1 MPAATA
7 NPYINLEL
15 KIPKQYF
22 EDFEKYTSRFKAE
35 DGSAKDID
43 RSPFDL
49 YVDFWWVA
57 IGVGVCEG
65 RVSNTEDL
73 KKFVTGVV
81 LSQDP
86 WRITH
91 LELLAIAY
99 TGSPDVIGRPGEV
112 IEIANGYAAIGVP
125 ILVEMLL
132 KKSEPIWDVSN
143 CLRKFAE
150 SHQPEVAAASE

>member
-1 MPAATA
+1 MASCNSAAD
-7 NPYINLEL
+7 IEL
-15 KIPKQYF
+15 KIPSQYS
-22 EDFEKYTSRFKAE
+22 EDFKKYTSRFKSE

-43 RSPFDL
+43 RSPFDR
-49 YVDFWWVA
+49 YVDFWWAA

-65 RVSNTEDL
+65 RVSNTEDSE
-73 KKFVTGVV
+73 KFVTGVV

-91 LELLAIAY
+91 LELLAIAH
-99 TGSPDVIGRPGEV
+99 TGSPNVIGRPGEV
-112 IEIANGYAAIGVP
+112 IEIANGYAATGVP

-143 CLRKFAE
+143 YLRKLAA
-150 SHQPEVAAASE
+150 SQQPEAAAVSE

>member
-1 MPAATA
+1 MPAAIA
-7 NPYINLEL
+7 NPYVNLEL
-15 KIPKQYF
+15 KIPKRYF
-22 EDFEKYTSRFKAE
+22 EDIEKYTSRFKSE

-57 IGVGVCEG
+57 ICVGVCEG
-65 RVSNTEDL
+65 RVSDTEDL

-91 LELLAIAY
+91 LELLAIAH
-99 TGSPDVIGRPGEV
+99 TGSADVIGRPGEV
-112 IEIANGYAAIGVP
+112 IEIANVYAATGVP
-125 ILVEMLL
+125 ILVEILL
-132 KKSEPIWDVSN
+132 KKSEPIWDISN
-143 CLRKFAE
+143 YLKNLAE
-150 SHQPEVAAASE
+150 SQQAETAAVSE

>member
-1 MPAATA
+1 MPASIA
-7 NPYINLEL
+7 NPYVNLEL
-15 KIPKQYF
+15 KIPNQYS
-22 EDFEKYTSRFKAE
+22 EDFKKYTSRFKSE
-35 DGSAKDID
+35 DGSVKDID
-43 RSPFDL
+43 RSPFDR

-65 RVSNTEDL
+65 RISNTGDSE
-73 KKFVTGVV
+73 KFVTGVV
-81 LSQDP
+81 LTQDP

-112 IEIANGYAAIGVP
+112 IEIANGYAATGVP
-125 ILVEMLL
+125 ILVEILL

-143 CLRKFAE
+143 YLRKVMVLQ
-150 SHQPEVAAASE
+150 QPESAVVSE